1 MLINCGPL
9 EKQRHLEMRQKET
22 ERKERNGDR
31 DGDRE
36 RKTERGREKDAMR
49 NWLPDYIG

>member
-1 MLINCGPL
+1 MLINWGPL
-9 EKQRHLEMRQKET
+9 EKQSPLEMRQTES